1 MTQFS
6 RSSHVFLN
14 LNIFNNPQKSYCIMW
29 RIKMKRYERSRAGFM
44 ILPSSSRS
52 RFLSWKFSSWLDYMS
67 DADSSIIYILS
78 CCMLMGQNLQILRK
92 SSEYFSVQHHH
103 NKLLVTNGVNK
114 ARDTNEWLA
123 RRVLRRQD
131 NHRTFS
137 HHRLY
142 QLFSRWLLLL
152 ATHTRLSLLHQYAW
166 NEAIHK

>member
-1 MTQFS
+1 MKEVARDLWFS
-6 RSSHVFLN
+6 HHHRDRDFYRGN
-14 LNIFNNPQKSYCIMW
+14 FQRGWTIW
-29 RIKMKRYERSRAGFM
+29 A
-44 ILPSSSRS
+44 
-52 RFLSWKFSSWLDYMS
+52 MS
-67 DADSSIIYILS
+67 DADSSIIYIFS

-103 NKLLVTNGVNK
+103 NNLVTNGVNK

-123 RRVLRRQD
+123 REVLRRQD